1 MRGRRSTSLRQAPRS
16 PTYQLKRH
24 LSAPEKLIKNP
35 RKWFKTLLGIGIVLS
50 FTLPVFRSGLKT
62 NLTLWEFTINHTTFG
77 DPVEFIPEED
87 YAAIF
92 GKNKDKATNAASS
105 ETTGGIMSVVAKGN
119 G

>member
-1 MRGRRSTSLRQAPRS
+1 MLGKRPTSSRQALRS

-24 LSAPEKLIKNP
+24 LSKPERLIKNP

-62 NLTLWEFTINHTTFG
+62 NLTLWEFIINHTTFG

-92 GKNKDKATNAASS
+92 GANKSKATNTAGS